1 MEEIPPLRFTS
12 GNGFF
17 NSAFKNLSPDLC
29 LNLSFMPS
37 NSYFFIYP
45 NVKNLRSNSRRKI
58 EPLMILKIKHFV
70 IFTTILFLTGCK
82 QGPMVLSKI
91 EAELLPIDSTLV
103 KVDSIDTFVTPYRNR
118 INAVLDSTLAYAPKM
133 ITKVDGEFNT
143 SAGNLMADIIMSEAN
158 PIFKSRIGNEIDIV
172 LLNHGGIRSIISKG
186 TVSARTAYQVMPF
199 ENSIA
204 VVELKGSAIIDV
216 VEFLIKSGRAHP
228 VSGIQITMEPSG
240 KLKSIKIKGKPLDTK
255 RNYYVATSDYLVS
268 GGDNMVFFKDGQSIT
283 NLNYLIRNA
292 MIDNF
297 KKVDTISA
305 NVDNRFVK
313 LK

>member
-1 MEEIPPLRFTS
+1 
-12 GNGFF
+12 
-17 NSAFKNLSPDLC
+17 
-29 LNLSFMPS
+29 
-37 NSYFFIYP
+37 
-45 NVKNLRSNSRRKI
+45 
-58 EPLMILKIKHFV
+58 MILKIKHFV
-70 IFTTILFLTGCK
+70 IFTTILFLTSCK
-82 QGPMVLSKI
+82 QGPIVLSKI
-91 EAELLPIDSTLV
+91 KAELLPVDSTLV
-103 KVDSIDTFVTPYRNR
+103 KVDSIDTYVTPYRNR
-118 INAVLDSTLAYAPKM
+118 INDVLDSTLAYAPKM

-143 SAGNLMADIIMSEAN
+143 SAGNLMADIIMSEAS
-158 PIFKSRIGNEIDIV
+158 PIFKSRTGNEIDFV

-186 TVSARTAYQVMPF
+186 NVSARTAYQVMPF

-204 VVELKGSAIIDV
+204 VVELKGSVIVDV

-228 VSGIQITMEPSG
+228 VSGIQITMEPTG
-240 KLKSIKIKGKPLDTK
+240 KLKSIKIKGKPLDIK